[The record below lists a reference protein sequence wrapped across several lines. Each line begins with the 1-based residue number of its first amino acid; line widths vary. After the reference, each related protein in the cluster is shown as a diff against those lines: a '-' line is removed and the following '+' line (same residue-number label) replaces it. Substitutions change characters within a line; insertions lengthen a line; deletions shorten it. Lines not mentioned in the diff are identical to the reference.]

1 MSQADIHLTR
11 SPHGAGNPRG
21 IATVD
26 DEVVLMVGHF
36 VLIAANRR
44 LAYRN
49 QWPARD
55 RSIPAAP
62 AA

>member
-11 SPHGAGNPRG
+11 SPHGAGNARG

-26 DEVVLMVGHF
+26 DEVVLDGRTI

-44 LAYRN
+44 RAGRN
-49 QWPARD
+49 R
-55 RSIPAAP
+55 
-62 AA
+62 